1 MNFWYMQTFWNCFE
15 SSLTL
20 LSTLLPLCNNLF
32 GIKLITYKVGLFFK
46 TWFFLSLN
54 YILHELFQHFLY
66 NLSDYIY
73 TSIIYFLKLYY
84 ILGINV
90 FWSLDENFQHPCHI
104 TKEELSLKVSFL
116 SGQHV
121 KINVNFKILFSYWLK
136 FNFWLISTYRLTW

>member
-90 FWSLDENFQHPCHI
+90 FWCLDENFQHPCHI

>member
-32 GIKLITYKVGLFFK
+32 GIKFITYKVGLFFK

-54 YILHELFQHFLY
+54 YILHELFVPTFSLQFIRLY
-66 NLSDYIY
+66 LHIY
-73 TSIIYFLKLYY
+73 SIFFELYS

-90 FWSLDENFQHPCHI
+90 FWCLDENFQHPCHI

-121 KINVNFKILFSYWLK
+121 KINVNVKILFSYW
-136 FNFWLISTYRLTW
+136 